1 MGFKQMIPTIVYV
14 HKPEL
19 FYFNG
24 IGKNTLLIN
33 AGDFFLFSRGVL
45 LPYICRKNPLF
56 FFRCFVSLS
65 MIFFFPK
72 NRRFLYVLT
81 VL

>member
-33 AGDFFLFSRGVL
+33 AGDFSFLQGCVVTIYL
-45 LPYICRKNPLF
+45 
-56 FFRCFVSLS
+56 
-65 MIFFFPK
+65 
-72 NRRFLYVLT
+72 
-81 VL
+81 